1 MADDELEKG
10 IEEKEPSDMNP
21 DALEAALGDDYI
33 EIDEEVVIYSYT
45 SDDED
50 DLDIAFT
57 DNDSRD
63 WY

>member
-1 MADDELEKG
+1 MADDEIEKQSDD
-10 IEEKEPSDMNP
+10 KEPSDMNP
-21 DALEAALGDDYI
+21 DALEAALGDDYV

-45 SDDED
+45 SDDEE

-57 DNDSRD
+57 DADPRD

>member
-1 MADDELEKG
+1 MIDEELEKNT
-10 IEEKEPSDMNP
+10 EDKEPSDMNP
-21 DALEAALGDDYI
+21 DALEAVLGDDYI
-33 EIDEEVVIYSYT
+33 EIDEEVTIYSYT